1 MPHFAIASLGH
12 GSGGIL
18 DTVVRGINDGIGS
31 GPVPGLTGSRIV
43 TGTATG
49 QSTLSDSFLQARS
62 ILDNI
67 LSGGE
72 LPETFRESVT
82 TANLLGLGQAS
93 LDISKALNEQITI
106 RENQRAIDQEAAR
119 NNQILQNSINE
130 AFTTT
135 LGDIGKSISDIGKGG
150 FDPIKFITDNPL
162 LGGIGI
168 GGLAVGA
175 VVLFLVIKS

>member
-1 MPHFAIASLGH
+1 MPHFGIESLGH
-12 GSGGIL
+12 GTGGFL
-18 DTVVRGINDGIGS
+18 DSINISPTVT
-31 GPVPGLTGSRIV
+31 GLTGAATI
-43 TGTATG
+43 TGTPTIQA
-49 QSTLSDSFLQARS
+49 TLSDTFLKARS

-93 LDISKALNEQITI
+93 IDISTALSEQVAI
-106 RENQRAIDQEAAR
+106 REEQLARTQEAIR
-119 NNQILQNSINE
+119 NQQISQNVINE
-130 AFTTT
+130 AFTKSLGDLTKAF
-135 LGDIGKSISDIGKGG
+135 GDIGQGG

-168 GGLAVGA
+168 GGLLVGG
-175 VVLFLVIKS
+175 VVLFLVLK